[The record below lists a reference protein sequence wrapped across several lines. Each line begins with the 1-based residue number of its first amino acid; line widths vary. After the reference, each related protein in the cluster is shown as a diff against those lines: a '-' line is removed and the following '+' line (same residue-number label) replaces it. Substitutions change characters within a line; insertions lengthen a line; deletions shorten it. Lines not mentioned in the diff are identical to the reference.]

1 MKTMRFFSMLLL
13 VCFSATSL
21 FAQTADEIISKHIAA
36 LGGAENW
43 RKINSVIQV
52 GSMSVQGADIEMTM
66 TGVHKVGTRQD
77 ISLMGMTGYQIVT
90 PTEGWSFMP
99 FQGQATPEAIT
110 ADDLKDSQDGLDLHG
125 PLLDYAEKGN
135 TVEFLGKDDV
145 DGTEAFKLKVTLKGG
160 KVQTHYLDTKTY
172 YIIKSVETRN
182 ANGQEMELATSYSNY
197 TKLPE
202 GIWMP
207 MSVSVPLGPGFVAEM
222 TISKIEINKPV
233 DPSVFKPAK

>member
-1 MKTMRFFSMLLL
+1 MILF

-43 RKINSVIQV
+43 RKINSVIQL
-52 GSMSVQGADIEMTM
+52 GSMSVQGADIQVTM
-66 TGVHKVGTRQD
+66 TTVHKVGTRQD
-77 ISLMGMTGYQIVT
+77 ISLMGMTGYQIAT

-110 ADDLKDSQDGLDLHG
+110 ADELKQSQDGLDAHG
-125 PLLDYAEKGN
+125 PLLDYAQKGH
-135 TVEFLGKDDV
+135 TVEYLGKDDV
-145 DGTEAFKLKVTLKGG
+145 DGTETFKLKVTLSSG

-172 YIIKSVETRN
+172 YIIKSVETRSGD
-182 ANGQEMELATSYSNY
+182 GQEMEIATTYSNY

-202 GIWMP
+202 G
-207 MSVSVPLGPGFVAEM
+207 V
-222 TISKIEINKPV
+222 
-233 DPSVFKPAK
+233 